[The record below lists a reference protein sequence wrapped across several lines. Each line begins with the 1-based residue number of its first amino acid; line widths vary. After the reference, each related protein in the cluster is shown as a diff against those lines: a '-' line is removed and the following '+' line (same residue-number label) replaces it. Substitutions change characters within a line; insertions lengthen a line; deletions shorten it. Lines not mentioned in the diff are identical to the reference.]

1 MARRRDALRWALAG
15 ALGLALPAGTAVL
28 ASRRPAR
35 STPDGA
41 GGGDSVTPGPT
52 PSPPPPEAFTA
63 PLPVPEVLRPVDT
76 SGGVDRYEIRQR
88 PGIQQIWGGIDTEVW
103 GYEGRFP
110 GPTIEARR
118 GRPVAV
124 THHNELPVP
133 TVVHLHGAVVAAEHD
148 GYPTD
153 FVLPASGDWAS
164 DPVLLAHSTH
174 TVAGVVTGSRTYHY
188 PNVQPAATLWYHDH
202 RMSFSGPQQYR
213 GLVGFYLIRDEVEDS
228 LPLPRDDRELPL
240 MIADRTFEPDGSLF
254 YPAADPT
261 LHRPGV
267 ALNYHHSGMLGDTVV
282 VNGVAWPFC
291 EVDGARYRLRLVNAS
306 NARVYQ
312 LALDPPPPDGS
323 GFVQI
328 GSDLGLLTAPV
339 RHDTF
344 LISPGER
351 YDVVVDFGAYP
362 PGSTVLLR
370 NTLADGPP
378 GYVMRFDVASRVT
391 DDAAVPPTLVPE
403 EEPLPPASTSA
414 DQSFSFISGPEG
426 TGLPGMINMRTFDGA
441 RVDASVLSDTTE
453 VWDITADPQHPVHL
467 HQAHFRVLSRDGGP
481 PAAQD
486 TGWKDTV
493 FVPEG
498 GVRLAVR
505 FPDYRG
511 RYVFHC
517 HNLEHADSGMM
528 ANLEIE

>member
-1 MARRRDALRWALAG
+1 MTRRRDALRWTLAG
-15 ALGLALPAGTAVL
+15 ALGLVLPGGTAAL
-28 ASRRPAR
+28 ASRRPR
-35 STPDGA
+35 SPAGRSPATP
-41 GGGDSVTPGPT
+41 TPG
-52 PSPPPPEAFTA
+52 PPPPEAFSE

-76 SGGVDRYEIRQR
+76 AGGVDRYEIHQREGTQRIR
-88 PGIQQIWGGIDTEVW
+88 PGHDTPVW

-133 TVVHLHGAVVAAEHD
+133 TVVHLHGAVVEAEHD
-148 GYPTD
+148 GYPAD
-153 FVLPASGDWAS
+153 FVLPADGDWAS
-164 DPVLLAHSTH
+164 DPVLLAHSAH
-174 TVAGVVTGSRTYHY
+174 TIGGVVTGSRTYHY
-188 PNVQPAATLWYHDH
+188 PNEQAAATLWYHDH

-213 GLVGFYLIRDEVEDS
+213 GLAGFYLIRDQVEDS
-228 LPLPRDDRELPL
+228 LPLPRDARELPL
-240 MIADRTFEPDGSLF
+240 MVADRAFEPDGSLF
-254 YPAADPT
+254 YPAVDPT
-261 LHRPGV
+261 LHQPGV
-267 ALNYHHSGMLGDTVV
+267 ALEYHHSGMLGDTVV

-291 EVDGARYRLRLVNAS
+291 EVDGARYRLRIVNAS

-370 NTLADGPP
+370 NTLTDGPA
-378 GYVMRFDVASRVT
+378 GYVMRFDVTRRVT
-391 DDAAVPPTLVPE
+391 DDAAVPQRLAPE
-403 EEPLPPASTSA
+403 EPPPLPAATTA
-414 DQSFSFISGPEG
+414 DRTFSFISGPEG
-426 TGLPGMINMRTFDGA
+426 TGLPGMINMRAYDGD
-441 RVDASVLSDTTE
+441 RVDASVDLDTTE
-453 VWDITADPQHPVHL
+453 IWDITADPQHPVHL
-467 HQAHFRVLSRDGGP
+467 HLAHFQVLGRDGGP

-486 TGWKDTV
+486 VGWKDTV
-493 FVPEG
+493 FVPQG
-498 GVRLAVR
+498 GVRLAVT
-505 FPDYRG
+505 FTGYRG
-511 RYVFHC
+511 KYVFHC

-528 ANLEIE
+528 ANLEIQ